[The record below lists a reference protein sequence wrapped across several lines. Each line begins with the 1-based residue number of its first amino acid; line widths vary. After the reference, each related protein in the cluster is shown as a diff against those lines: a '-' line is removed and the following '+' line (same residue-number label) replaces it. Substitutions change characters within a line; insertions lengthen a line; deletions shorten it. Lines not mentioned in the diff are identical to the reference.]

1 MINAM
6 SKDFMAHR
14 YPEIEEAICKHYGDF
29 KSFGLDP
36 ETGYIEIRH
45 TFQLNSIQN
54 EEQIRQVLEEE
65 SISSQEALP
74 FFEYL
79 NQGYN
84 KAALRKL
91 REEHRTTPT
100 YKGIEKLQA
109 EIKDERHARDAKRQ
123 REAEAALREINEQ
136 EKGKKRR
143 EKVLAAIHEK
153 YDPIEISPVRGDN
166 FSVTKDG
173 KEYQIVCHVHFVRT
187 RSGFVRKLEAL
198 DPTCFSVRF
207 PVKDLPEEI
216 KKIWPDSRQ
225 RLYRFLTG
233 KKYQINDALRQDD
246 YHFKVPDCIVG
257 KFTDSEHLELEKTNG
272 AVMKRTD
279 QGFVFDRDSSGLCYQ
294 KMFHQMMDSLND
306 PEDFKY
312 ISASTSLV
320 DSPEAVIQHWLPKD
334 QFLTCLITIPD
345 YEEDP
350 EGWRDA
356 IMAGVQ
362 NVRDQKKE
370 LDRKAEE
377 KRQEERRRYEE
388 KRRSVCLWHESDVL
402 HLAICS
408 IMKKGRGLSKGTIT
422 GALRGTKTHDDDGFN
437 HNEYCGK
444 FKMFSAEE
452 IEEALDELSMDEI
465 LDAHEYK
472 NDYHQWCTAYYL
484 KDDCFDFT
492 PLEERKQKTG
502 DIPLFRRV
510 CSLVEQDQAEM
521 SVLIELLDDLADHP
535 AAYCVLNDRVAAIL
549 KKSEHL
555 PTLKKLIAMRKK
567 MEEAGSK
574 ERKIYIDLEKHLS
587 LKNAE

>member
-1 MINAM
+1 
-6 SKDFMAHR
+6 
-14 YPEIEEAICKHYGDF
+14 
-29 KSFGLDP
+29 
-36 ETGYIEIRH
+36 
-45 TFQLNSIQN
+45 
-54 EEQIRQVLEEE
+54 
-65 SISSQEALP
+65 
-74 FFEYL
+74 
-79 NQGYN
+79 
-84 KAALRKL
+84 
-91 REEHRTTPT
+91 
-100 YKGIEKLQA
+100 
-109 EIKDERHARDAKRQ
+109 
-123 REAEAALREINEQ
+123 
-136 EKGKKRR
+136 
-143 EKVLAAIHEK
+143 
-153 YDPIEISPVRGDN
+153 
-166 FSVTKDG
+166 
-173 KEYQIVCHVHFVRT
+173 
-187 RSGFVRKLEAL
+187 
-198 DPTCFSVRF
+198 
-207 PVKDLPEEI
+207 
-216 KKIWPDSRQ
+216 
-225 RLYRFLTG
+225 
-233 KKYQINDALRQDD
+233 
-246 YHFKVPDCIVG
+246 
-257 KFTDSEHLELEKTNG
+257 
-272 AVMKRTD
+272 
-279 QGFVFDRDSSGLCYQ
+279 
-294 KMFHQMMDSLND
+294 MMDSLND

-320 DSPEAVIQHWLPKD
+320 DAPEAVIQHWLPKD

-345 YEEDP
+345 YKEDP
-350 EGWRDA
+350 EGWRNA

-388 KRRSVCLWHESDVL
+388 KRRSVCLWHESDAL

-444 FKMFSAEE
+444 FNMFSAEE

-472 NDYHQWCTAYYL
+472 NDYHQWCIAYYL

-510 CSLVEQDQAEM
+510 CSLLAQDQAEM
-521 SVLIELLDDLADHP
+521 SVLIELLDELVDHP
-535 AAYCVLNDRVAAIL
+535 AAYCVLNDRVSAIL

-555 PTLKKLIAMRKK
+555 PVLKKLIAMRKK

-587 LKNAE
+587 SKTAE